1 MKVQKES
8 KNLTTYI
15 LKFKNLKIRKT
26 RATKK
31 AWNFY
36 RFLFWKCKRK
46 YSNKAYSIRALKMLS
61 KFILSRFREV
71 GRSNDQTKNNGWY
84 RRKYLR
90 GGSSINACKHCKQLR
105 QRFRS
110 RHRFSTFLAS
120 ACVTLSCRRSFFLF
134 HPFFAKH
141 IFSCFVDRNRF
152 IEKR

>member
-1 MKVQKES
+1 
-8 KNLTTYI
+8 
-15 LKFKNLKIRKT
+15 
-26 RATKK
+26 
-31 AWNFY
+31 
-36 RFLFWKCKRK
+36 
-46 YSNKAYSIRALKMLS
+46 MLS

-120 ACVTLSCRRSFFLF
+120 ACVTLSRRRSFFLF
-134 HPFFAKH
+134 HPFLPSTFFHASWIGIDSSK
-141 IFSCFVDRNRF
+141 SGSDSSDDACDRASRSRTGVCAPLV
-152 IEKR
+152 IL